1 MEFALNQAS
10 KATIEKVTGIKYDDI
25 VTMDIS
31 ILNKKI
37 EKRIG
42 KKLKF
47 RFNKKSPIGRGSVYL
62 YLNRF
67 FDFNTKKSDKFIDSL

>member
-1 MEFALNQAS
+1 MIKFSLNEDS

-37 EKRIG
+37 EKE
-42 KKLKF
+42 
-47 RFNKKSPIGRGSVYL
+47 
-62 YLNRF
+62 
-67 FDFNTKKSDKFIDSL
+67 